1 MRIKICLSVDGQEMK
16 EDVVE
21 IEDDKLAELTEEEV
35 AAAAEAVVRSWAD
48 RKLSIAWEVEQ
59 PE

>member
-1 MRIKICLSVDGQEMK
+1 MKIKISLSVDGEQVK

-21 IEDDKLAELTEEEV
+21 IEDDKLEELSEEEV
-35 AAAAEAVVRSWAD
+35 EAAAEAVVRQWAD
-48 RKLSIAWEVEQ
+48 RKLSIAWEVEE

>member
-1 MRIKICLSVDGQEMK
+1 MKIKISLSVGGEQVK

-21 IEDDKLAELTEEEV
+21 IEDDKLEELSEEEV
-35 AAAAEAVVRSWAD
+35 EAAAEAVVRQWAD
-48 RKLSIAWEVEQ
+48 RKLSIAWEVAE

>member
-1 MRIKICLSVDGQEMK
+1 MKIKISLSVGGEQVK

-21 IEDDKLAELTEEEV
+21 IEDDKLEELSEEEV
-35 AAAAEAVVRSWAD
+35 EAAAEAVVRQGAD
-48 RKLSIAWEVEQ
+48 RKLSIAWEVAE

>member
-1 MRIKICLSVDGQEMK
+1 MKIIISLSVGGEQVK

-21 IEDDKLAELTEEEV
+21 IEDDKLEELSEEEV
-35 AAAAEAVVRSWAD
+35 EAAAEAVVRQWAD
-48 RKLSIAWEVEQ
+48 RKLSIAWEVAE

>member
-1 MRIKICLSVDGQEMK
+1 MKIKISLSVDGQQVK

-21 IEDDKLAELTEEEV
+21 IEDNKLEELSEEEV
-35 AAAAEAVVRSWAD
+35 EAAAEAVVRLWAD
-48 RKLSIAWEVEQ
+48 RKLSIAWEVEE